1 MTNLRYHNMARTKPS
16 YIAYAGDGF
25 VQQGVGV
32 VVSPPPTAQVVT
44 LPGYSHVDTIGAA
57 RVQNDGKP
65 DISAQI
71 LADFV
76 KTLG

>member
-32 VVSPPPTAQVVT
+32 VVSPPPTAQAVT

-65 DISAQI
+65 DTSAQT